1 MVRAVLCVLGLAVA
15 ATGLAAFVG
24 LGVGVW
30 YARAKADRTV
40 ADAAAR
46 ARDGADLAG
55 KVIGLLRETATQ
67 AEADLAAARA
77 DEPAGP
83 AARANPLARLAAR
96 QLSGNLDRARDAVGI
111 ASDAV
116 VVIDAALN
124 VLAAAPDKKDRL
136 GVRPADL
143 DRTRAGLEAAAR
155 NVRQAQAVVGAAS
168 PEQLSAVE
176 DALGRARRL
185 ADDLDGRLAGLRAG
199 VDETERRA
207 GVWALRG
214 AVAVTLL
221 SAVGAVGQVFLARAC
236 WMGLRAGRPA

>member
-1 MVRAVLCVLGLAVA
+1 MRRTLSVVGLVVA
-15 ATGLAAFVG
+15 AVGFAAFTG

-30 YARAKADRTV
+30 YARAEAGRTV
-40 ADAAAR
+40 ADAAGQAR
-46 ARDGADLAG
+46 AGADVAT
-55 KVIGLLRETATQ
+55 KVIGLIRETTAQ
-67 AEADLAAARA
+67 AQADLAAARA
-77 DEPAGP
+77 EEPAGP

-116 VVIDAALN
+116 VVADAALG

-143 DRTRAGLEAAAR
+143 DQTRAGLEAAAR
-155 NVRQAQAVVGAAS
+155 NVRQAQAVVGAAP

-176 DALGRARRL
+176 DALGRARGV
-185 ADDLDGRLAGLRAG
+185 ADDLDGRLADLRG
-199 VDETERRA
+199 RVDESERLA
-207 GVWALRG
+207 GVWALRA

-236 WMGLRAGRPA
+236 RRGLRAA